1 MTSVTLAA
9 NAGRPKL
16 LAMAHIYLDAVL
28 EPPRSLSM
36 RGFNRVM
43 LALGAFGFFTGLGF
57 LLNGAYPIVGFMG
70 GEFFLLWLV
79 FRASFRAQAAR
90 TYVRV
95 TADSVLV
102 RKVDG
107 RGRERRASLSSYFAR
122 VELDRAANGPH
133 ALRLKASDRA
143 YALGEHLTP
152 RERETFA
159 RRLDQALAEARR
171 ERHEGHERLDE

>member
-1 MTSVTLAA
+1 
-9 NAGRPKL
+9 
-16 LAMAHIYLDAVL
+16 MAQIYLDAVL
-28 EPPRSLSM
+28 EPPRSLSP

-43 LALGAFGFFTGLGF
+43 LALGAVS
-57 LLNGAYPIVGFMG
+57 LLASLAFIVTGAYPVAGFMG
-70 GEFFLLWLV
+70 LEILVLWLV

-95 TADSVLV
+95 TADSVLL

-107 RGRERRASLSSYFAR
+107 RGHERRASLSSYFAR
-122 VELDRAANGPH
+122 VELDRTANGPH

-152 RERETFA
+152 REREAFA

-171 ERHEGHERLDE
+171 ERHEGSDE